1 MKQFLLTVLGA
12 ATANVITFLLYQGFV
27 KSYFG
32 RNAREEITRW
42 FDSMSKH
49 MRKIKKEQN
58 NG

>member
-12 ATANVITFLLYQGFV
+12 ATANIVTFLLYQGFV
-27 KSYFG
+27 KSYWG

-49 MRKIKKEQN
+49 MQKLRKEKDN
-58 NG
+58 A